1 MVIYGLRHVLHGDR
15 SSNRKQIMED
25 FQSSSWKIQQTD
37 VVIAFVVLWLKILIG

>member
-1 MVIYGLRHVLHGDR
+1 MVIYGLLHFLRGDR

-37 VVIAFVVLWLKILIG
+37 VIIAFVVLWLKILIG